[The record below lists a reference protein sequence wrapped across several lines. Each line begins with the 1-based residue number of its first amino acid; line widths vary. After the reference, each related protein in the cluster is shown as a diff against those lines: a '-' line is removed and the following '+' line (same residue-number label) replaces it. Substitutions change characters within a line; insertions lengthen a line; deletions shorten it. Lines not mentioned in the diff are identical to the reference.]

1 MKKII
6 AIGIV
11 VIALLFASTIVG
23 SIKKMIEQ
31 DETTKDVLKPIFPEL
46 EELEQELKVS
56 GIGSLIGVILLIIP
70 INPGIK
76 IGGISLDIV
85 GAWMFWPK

>member
-11 VIALLFASTIVG
+11 VIALLSASTLIG

-31 DETTKDVLKPIFPEL
+31 DETAKDVLEPVIPEL
-46 EELEQELKVS
+46 ENLEQKLEVS
-56 GIGSLIGVILLIIP
+56 GIGSLIGVILLVIP
-70 INPGIK
+70 VNPGIK
-76 IGGISLDIV
+76 GAGIFFDIV
-85 GAWMFWPK
+85 GAWMFWPR